1 MKLHLTHQFFVLLSA
16 TIFLLSLSSC
26 GKDYDLVS
34 EYVVRDTAHNVL
46 LNSTQKT
53 NNLGVTVINEISV
66 QQVKKK

>member
-1 MKLHLTHQFFVLLSA
+1 MKLHLTHQFFVLLSV

-34 EYVVRDTAHNVL
+34 EYVVRDTAQNVL

-53 NNLGVTVINEISV
+53 NNLGVTVINEVSV